1 MILETTAGRI
11 VLLVFFLLCAF
22 SDLKT
27 MTVDLRIFLA
37 MAAAEALFF
46 LSALACGSLRITW
59 EGTGQLLLALTPGA
73 ALLLTSLLTR
83 GSLGIGDA
91 LFFLLTGPAIGIKMN
106 LLLIF
111 ISVFSAGLCSL
122 VIIALGTFSGK
133 RGAGR
138 AIPFLPFTLMPA
150 LLFLLSDGLLAGR
163 LI

>member
-37 MAAAEALFF
+37 MAAEALFF
-46 LSALACGSLRITW
+46 RSALACGSLRITW

>member
-27 MTVDLRIFLA
+27 MTVDLRIFIA

-46 LSALACGSLRITW
+46 LAALSGGTLHATW
-59 EGTGQLLLALTPGA
+59 EGAGRLLLALSPGA
-73 ALLLTSLLTR
+73 ALLLASLLTR

-91 LFFLLTGPAIGIKMN
+91 LFFLLTGPAIGLRMN

-133 RGAGR
+133 RSAGR

-150 LLFLLSDGLLAGR
+150 LLFLLSYGLSAGR
-163 LI
+163 LL